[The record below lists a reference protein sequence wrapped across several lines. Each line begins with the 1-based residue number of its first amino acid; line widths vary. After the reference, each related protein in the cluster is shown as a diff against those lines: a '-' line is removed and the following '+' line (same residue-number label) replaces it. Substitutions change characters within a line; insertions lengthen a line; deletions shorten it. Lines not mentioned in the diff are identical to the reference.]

1 MQSDLLTL
9 SGNATVAI
17 ENVRR
22 ALRLNPHPP
31 GWYYWMLGQ
40 AQYVLR
46 DHLSAVK
53 TLRRPE
59 THRTT
64 SRRTL
69 AASLAQLGR
78 LEDARQEAELFMM
91 SNPHFTIRQWA
102 NSQPFRDEQTRRH
115 FVDGYLK
122 AGLPE

>member
-1 MQSDLLTL
+1 
-9 SGNATVAI
+9 
-17 ENVRR
+17 
-22 ALRLNPHPP
+22 
-31 GWYYWMLGQ
+31 MLGQ

-46 DHLSAVK
+46 DYESAVR
-53 TLRRPE
+53 TLRTPA
-59 THRTT
+59 TYRTT

-91 SNPHFTIRQWA
+91 SNPNFTIRHWA
-102 NSQPFRDEQTRRH
+102 ASQPFRDEEARQH
-115 FVDGYLK
+115 FVEGYRM